1 MRKTLTTLVPVLN
14 EEQFHEK
21 SIQRLLLIEEIDQIF
36 LIDDCSTDNSLNI
49 MKDLENKHSKIS
61 VLESPYDTNKGKG
74 SAISRAKELVAT
86 DYIIIHDADLEYD
99 PQDIKKMYELISNN
113 SDIFVMGS
121 RFLKNNE
128 VQLYYRTHFANK
140 LFSKLFS
147 IINNIKITDI
157 ATCYKL
163 MPSHFFKTANFNEKG
178 FAIEIEVVSR
188 FLKISK
194 NVQEVPI
201 SYIPRTYE
209 EGKKIKLSDAFR
221 YIVSIFK
228 YKFNY

>member
-14 EEQFHEK
+14 EEQFLKK

-36 LIDDCSTDNSLNI
+36 LIDDYSTDNSLNI

-74 SAISRAKELVAT
+74 SAISRAKEFVTT

-99 PQDIKKMYELISNN
+99 PQDIKKMYELIINN
-113 SDIFVMGS
+113 SDIFVIGS
-121 RFLKNNE
+121 RFLNNNK

-147 IINNIKITDI
+147 IINNVKITDI

-163 MPSHFFKTANFNEKG
+163 MPSHFFKTTNFTEKG

-188 FLKISK
+188 FLKISN
-194 NVQEVPI
+194 NVKEVPI

-209 EGKKIKLSDAFR
+209 EGKKIKFLDGLR
-221 YIVSIFK
+221 YLFAMQR
-228 YKFNY
+228 YKNK

>member
-14 EEQFHEK
+14 EEQFLEK

-36 LIDDCSTDNSLNI
+36 LIDDCSTDNSINI

-74 SAISRAKELVAT
+74 SAISRAKELVTT
-86 DYIIIHDADLEYD
+86 DYIIIHDADLEYN
-99 PQDIKKMYELISNN
+99 PQDIKKMYELISK
-113 SDIFVMGS
+113 STDLFVIGS
-121 RFLKNNE
+121 RFLKNNK

-147 IINNIKITDI
+147 IVNNVKITDI

-163 MPSHFFKTANFNEKG
+163 MPSHFFKTSNFNEKG
-178 FAIEIEVVSR
+178 FAIEIEMVSR
-188 FLKISK
+188 YLKLSN
-194 NVQEVPI
+194 NVKEIPI
-201 SYIPRTYE
+201 SYIPRTYQ
-209 EGKKIKLSDAFR
+209 EGKKIKISDGFM
-221 YIVSIFK
+221 YIISIFK
-228 YKFNY
+228 YRFFS

>member
-14 EEQFHEK
+14 EEQFLEK

-36 LIDDCSTDNSLNI
+36 LIDDCSTDNSINI

-74 SAISRAKELVAT
+74 SAISRANELVTT
-86 DYIIIHDADLEYD
+86 DYIIIHDADLEYN
-99 PQDIKKMYELISNN
+99 PQDIKKMYELISK
-113 SDIFVMGS
+113 STDLFVIGS
-121 RFLKNNE
+121 RFLKNNK

-147 IINNIKITDI
+147 IVNNVKITDI

-163 MPSHFFKTANFNEKG
+163 MPSHFFKTSNFNEKG
-178 FAIEIEVVSR
+178 FAIEIEMVSR
-188 FLKISK
+188 YLKLSN
-194 NVQEVPI
+194 NVKEIPI
-201 SYIPRTYE
+201 SYIPRTYQ
-209 EGKKIKLSDAFR
+209 EGKKIKISDGFM
-221 YIVSIFK
+221 YIISIFK
-228 YKFNY
+228 YRFFS